1 MRIGSDRLINVDF
14 RLIAAT
20 NKKLEDAVREGSFRS
35 DLFFRLNVLPISI
48 PPLRRRKE
56 DLPLLLQ
63 HFLGS
68 RYKEITP
75 EQMQATPSICKR
87 TGLMPSYSI
96 VSEKTPVFLP
106 ESAALPCCI
115 FSKTR
120 ESASATVN
128 FEAC

>member
-56 DLPLLLQ
+56 DLPLL
-63 HFLGS
+63 F
-68 RYKEITP
+68 
-75 EQMQATPSICKR
+75 
-87 TGLMPSYSI
+87 
-96 VSEKTPVFLP
+96 
-106 ESAALPCCI
+106 AA
-115 FSKTR
+115 FSGKQI
-120 ESASATVN
+120 
-128 FEAC
+128 